1 MKGKHYWQC
10 PNAQC
15 DAEWYSNNPK
25 DYYCPKCGV
34 GPCAESWHPD
44 DFDDYIKK
52 IYSNKDEEEEIVRE
66 GYNWDLIDWQLL
78 KEQKH
83 LLVEIIRN
91 KNPTEFKLTEQHT
104 DAIEGIINF
113 LDTIQDYAVD
123 DLGIPEDEVFKF
135 EEKEKG

>member
-1 MKGKHYWQC
+1 M
-10 PNAQC
+10 
-15 DAEWYSNNPK
+15 
-25 DYYCPKCGV
+25 
-34 GPCAESWHPD
+34 
-44 DFDDYIKK
+44 
-52 IYSNKDEEEEIVRE
+52 RE

-78 KEQKH
+78 KEQKQ
-83 LLVEIIRN
+83 LLIEIIWN
-91 KNPTEFKLTEQHT
+91 EKPTEFKLTEQHT